1 MFREPFRA
9 EPRKARTS
17 GSSSKNS
24 SELISIPFMSLDLT
38 PGAGNLLD
46 EFYWELLSPWRGESL
61 ILNTGPAPLS
71 GAAGSTLWSIL
82 EAQPHPRYFL
92 TRKACQGI
100 IRRASERGKPLPPQ
114 LQQALEIQAGMLEDR
129 SQFDGCTDEAI
140 GFDGYNGDL
149 TGDVTA
155 TLGTNCGMSTGRNGV
170 IQPPPVGIDSKHAC
184 TIGEVANTLSTT
196 CGSSTGRNGVMQP
209 IAFAQNQRDEVR
221 DLHDVAGALGS
232 QPGMK
237 QQTFVAAGVVT
248 KGNGDCFLTKDVH
261 TSLSGG
267 GGQAGQGYP
276 CVLCLNDQGGQFMD
290 CSENVAGTLRA
301 QMHSHQ
307 PLVLESNQ
315 EHAVV
320 RNDGVSPTLPASMGM
335 GGGYVPMIYE
345 NHGIDSRYTG
355 PHSVVPTISARCG
368 TGGNNV
374 PLVGAEPEVYC
385 IVGNVIDRE
394 PENGGNGCGYQQNI
408 SYTLTAMDRHAVF
421 SRQRTDVFQEN
432 EVASTESARQHKDA
446 TDLIM
451 QPYQE
456 TVGTLVRSDHKGI
469 SNQYVNDDK
478 CIVGGINLIRR
489 LTPLECERLQGF
501 PDGWTNIPFASDSA
515 RYKALGNSVAI
526 PCVEFVMKG
535 IATVLK
541 IEKAKHRRR
550 QSWSIAAC
558 FPMAA

>member
-1 MFREPFRA
+1 
-9 EPRKARTS
+9 
-17 GSSSKNS
+17 
-24 SELISIPFMSLDLT
+24 
-38 PGAGNLLD
+38 
-46 EFYWELLSPWRGESL
+46 
-61 ILNTGPAPLS
+61 
-71 GAAGSTLWSIL
+71 
-82 EAQPHPRYFL
+82 
-92 TRKACQGI
+92 
-100 IRRASERGKPLPPQ
+100 
-114 LQQALEIQAGMLEDR
+114 
-129 SQFDGCTDEAI
+129 
-140 GFDGYNGDL
+140 
-149 TGDVTA
+149 
-155 TLGTNCGMSTGRNGV
+155 
-170 IQPPPVGIDSKHAC
+170 
-184 TIGEVANTLSTT
+184 
-196 CGSSTGRNGVMQP
+196 MQP
-209 IAFAQNQRDEVR
+209 MAFARNQRDEVR

-248 KGNGDCFLTKDVH
+248 KGNGDCFLTEDVY

-267 GGQAGQGYP
+267 GGQVGQGYP

-290 CSENVAGTLRA
+290 CFENVAGTLRA

-335 GGGYVPMIYE
+335 GGGYVPMVYE

-374 PLVGAEPEVYC
+374 PLVGEDPGVFC
-385 IVGNVIDRE
+385 IMGNAIDRQ
-394 PENGGNGCGYQQNI
+394 PHNGGNGIGCQEDI
-408 SYTLTAMDRHAVF
+408 AYTVTTSDRHAIF

-469 SNQYVNDDK
+469 NNQYVNDDRK
-478 CIVGGINLIRR
+478 LH
-489 LTPLECERLQGF
+489 PLPR
-501 PDGWTNIPFASDSA
+501 
-515 RYKALGNSVAI
+515 
-526 PCVEFVMKG
+526 
-535 IATVLK
+535 
-541 IEKAKHRRR
+541 
-550 QSWSIAAC
+550 
-558 FPMAA
+558 